1 MNGGTNGLTTVQRVS
16 LAVEVETARQF
27 LVHGVVLLRGR
38 PSLDQTLDVLLLVWH
53 MGTER
58 LLKVLYGLTELEQG
72 QPWPDMQRVISH
84 RVVKADKL
92 VRDHL
97 HGWATANPGN
107 NYPNGLIA
115 KVDADPILP
124 ALLAALDDY
133 GSGGR
138 FFWLDQLGQSPQQR
152 DRPDAVW
159 DQALTAARD
168 SDPAVTSR
176 FWDNVHDH
184 PEMDHVRELHDLV
197 SRSMVRW
204 WSMLARTG
212 QWGAFGELGKQLAA
226 AYVPTMATPCVELID
241 S

>member
-1 MNGGTNGLTTVQRVS
+1 MNGGTSGLTTLQRVS

-38 PSLDQTLDVLLLVWH
+38 PSIDQTLDVLLLVWH
-53 MGTER
+53 MGAER

-72 QPWPDMQRVISH
+72 RPWPEMQRTISH
-84 RVVKADKL
+84 RVVKADQL

-97 HGWATANPGN
+97 HSWAASTPGN
-107 NYPNGLIA
+107 AYPNGLIA
-115 KVDADPILP
+115 AVDADPIVP
-124 ALLAALDDY
+124 SILAALDDY

-138 FFWLDQLGQSPQQR
+138 FFWLDQLRQSPQQR

-168 SDPAVTSR
+168 SDPSVAAR
-176 FWDNVHDH
+176 FWDNVHNHPDRDH
-184 PEMDHVRELHDLV
+184 MRELHDLV
-197 SRSMVRW
+197 SKSMVRW

-212 QWGAFGELGKQLAA
+212 QWGAFGDLGKQLATSFG
-226 AYVPTMATPCVELID
+226 PATAIPPVELID

>member
-1 MNGGTNGLTTVQRVS
+1 MNRGRGGLTPVQRVS

-27 LVHGVVLLRGR
+27 LAHGVVLLRGS
-38 PSLDQTLDVLLLVWH
+38 PSVDQTLDVLLLVWH
-53 MGTER
+53 MGAER

-72 QPWPDMQRVISH
+72 RSWPDMQRVIGH

-97 HGWATANPGN
+97 HNWVASTPGN
-107 NYPNGLIA
+107 TYVNGLLA
-115 KVDADPILP
+115 MVDADPILP
-124 ALLAALDDY
+124 AILAALDDY

-138 FFWLDQLGQSPQQR
+138 FFWLDQLSQSPQER

-159 DQALTAARD
+159 DQALTAARE
-168 SDPAVTSR
+168 SDPAVAAR
-176 FWDNVHDH
+176 FWDNVHNHPDRDH
-184 PEMDHVRELHDLV
+184 MRELHDLA
-197 SRSMVRW
+197 STSIVRW

-212 QWGAFGELGKQLAA
+212 QCGAFGDLGKQLAA
-226 AYVPTMATPCVELID
+226 AYGPTMAIPTVELID